1 VLLCDVWVGSNSLG
15 SGHSFTWV
23 LAGDAVFGIR
33 PDSSGSS
40 SGGGSSGGGSSG
52 GGSSSSLKKRFSFFN
67 KDAVSGKDDFAE
79 HHQEASRD
87 AAEATD
93 DGLGNI
99 TGRGGGRGG
108 TEWFDIG
115 MSFCSEMDLPMRDDI
130 DAEIVSEAQKMM
142 REEGR

>member
-1 VLLCDVWVGSNSLG
+1 MLDC
-15 SGHSFTWV
+15 
-23 LAGDAVFGIR
+23 DAVFGIR
-33 PDSSGSS
+33 PDSGGGG
-40 SGGGSSGGGSSG
+40 GGGSSSSS
-52 GGSSSSLKKRFSFFN
+52 SSSSLKKRFSFFN

-93 DGLGNI
+93 DVPGDI
-99 TGRGGGRGG
+99 ACGRGGRGG

-115 MSFCSEMDLPMRDDI
+115 MSFCSEMDLPMRDDV